1 MGDIRLNKGEPFF
14 AWSHSYSRVFP
25 HLKNTK
31 YDPGSSFMQF
41 AAFDVE
47 NRPRVKCVTA
57 SHGKI
62 IIYYKMNKAGLQPVS
77 RPVEQ
82 ILGAKMCSKN
92 V

>member
-1 MGDIRLNKGEPFF
+1 MGDIRTSKGEPYF

-31 YDPGSSFMQF
+31 YDPGSNFMQF

-57 SHGKI
+57 SHGKP
-62 IIYYKMNKAGLQPVS
+62 LQ
-77 RPVEQ
+77 
-82 ILGAKMCSKN
+82 CSN
-92 V
+92 NEGTVPEA